1 MKKADWKEVQKGISV
16 KVARADVWAKKK
28 RRLAVVQDL
37 WNLMFQVGAPSDG
50 TDAAAFRLPS

>member
-1 MKKADWKEVQKGISV
+1 VREIAV
-16 KVARADVWAKKK
+16 RAKKK

-37 WNLMFQVGAPSDG
+37 WNLMFQVGASSDG